1 MTINKSYDFVKPYTP
16 IAEAFVGKGLVF
28 AEGDDHKRQRK
39 MMNPAFIHSNIK
51 VIYTLLHFHC
61 SKLIFE

>member
-1 MTINKSYDFVKPYTP
+1 MTINKSYDFIKIFSPTG
-16 IAEAFVGKGLVF
+16 EALIGKGLVL

-39 MMNPAFIHSNIK
+39 MMNQAFIHSNIK
-51 VIYTLLHFHC
+51 VILHFIILC